1 MHVHNRLSTDGA
13 RGRLVVCKHAMR
25 AAYSVVFGKL
35 VHDVLKDIFH
45 GELRLRY
52 GIPGELSNPLDLQGL
67 PT

>member
-1 MHVHNRLSTDGA
+1 M
-13 RGRLVVCKHAMR
+13 VCKHAMR